1 MNVHSTSARIAPIAG
16 AAAALVVV
24 SSLLASCGGG
34 SHGKAGAGLP
44 AAPMAATAD
53 WRLPERAIPGV
64 SERFVGNGVRG
75 AELLWPTGESPP
87 RRAVV
92 FLHGWQAMP
101 PYFYGA
107 WLRHLVTEG
116 NTVIYPVYQAA
127 GTSPAALVDNALAG
141 IAAGLRAFRADPS
154 SVVAIG
160 HTTGGAI
167 AFDFAAL
174 AGREGLPVPR
184 AVLAV
189 YPARNPP
196 GGEIPLAKLS
206 LIPAGTLLEAA
217 SGPGNRLPH
226 GRAQAL
232 ALLNAA
238 SRVPARRRIY
248 ERIQPVSPAVP
259 AAVSPAVPA
268 PGSAADRRALWAPAD
283 RLIARAR
290 TGAG

>member
-1 MNVHSTSARIAPIAG
+1 VNVHSTSARIAPVGRAI
-16 AAAALVVV
+16 AALVIV

-34 SHGKAGAGLP
+34 LRGKAGAGVP
-44 AAPMAATAD
+44 STPTAASAD
-53 WRLPERAIPGV
+53 WRLPERPIPGV

-87 RRAVV
+87 RRTIV

-116 NTVIYPVYQAA
+116 NTVVYPVYQGA
-127 GTSPAALVDNALAG
+127 GTSPAALVQNALAG
-141 IAAGLRAFRADPS
+141 IAAGLHAAHADPS
-154 SVVAIG
+154 AVVAIG

-167 AFDFAAL
+167 AFDYAAL
-174 AGREGLPVPR
+174 ADGEGLPVPR

-189 YPARNPP
+189 YPGRNPP
-196 GGEIPLAKLS
+196 GGEIPLAKLFQ
-206 LIPAGTLLEAA
+206 IPAGTLLEAA
-217 SGPGNRLPH
+217 SGPGNRLPD

-232 ALLNAA
+232 ALLNGAGG
-238 SRVPARRRIY
+238 VPARRRIY
-248 ERIQPVSPAVP
+248 ERIPRVSPAVP
-259 AAVSPAVPA
+259 V
-268 PGSAADRRALWAPAD
+268 PGSAADRRVLWAPAD

-290 TGAG
+290 KVAE